1 MSSLPITAAQ
11 SWHGHQ
17 FTYCRGQADSRI
29 KTGEDYPTRSLS
41 ALWTMAPD
49 NKPKSAGL
57 AMIPSSYCDFD
68 ARSHEAQRANGS
80 FVTLAADIDGGNHSG
95 GAIQTA
101 VEAFTGGAAWLIY
114 SSAHS
119 RPGDTRWRIILPL
132 AEAVPFATWYDAQTA
147 LFTYLDA
154 QGIKTDRAL
163 SRAGQLVYLPN
174 VPHAHKT
181 GTPLRDEH
189 GQPLH
194 FERRGTMDAPGLDLG
209 AGTIAEGIAALR
221 RQRAADEQERAKL
234 KAEAERRRAA
244 RPAGNQG
251 SLIDDFN
258 AANTIAD
265 MLAMCGY
272 TQCPRHDEDWRSPQ
286 QTGETYATR
295 VMGSK
300 WVSLSGSDAASGLGE
315 KCAAGCYG
323 DAFDLFAH
331 YKHGGDRRAALR
343 QLGAE
348 RRSDNVTY
356 PPQFHAEPPEWMA
369 EAPMPEADDLGPWEA
384 DYEAGADYLELAG
397 VVPEPTDALQVV
409 DAFDFNE
416 ADIPTRPW
424 IIPGIML
431 SGYTHMLAA
440 PGGSGKSLFTLQ
452 VAIALARGEAWGEIK
467 PRRKAR
473 TLVINVEDDIHEQ
486 RRRLAA
492 ARRVMNAPVDDLR
505 GMVHLVTDTDGIIVA
520 GFDEARRVMTA
531 KPIVPVLVD
540 YIRRNEIDVLIVDPF
555 TETFEGDENDNSEV
569 KWAMRIWRD
578 EIARATGCVV
588 YLVHHTTKYA
598 ANGAGDANVVRG
610 AGAIVNSTRISA
622 TLMPMTQEEAAAI
635 GIEEADRHL
644 YVRYD
649 DAKANQS
656 LKSGRARWFQKQSVT
671 LANGDDEHPADEV
684 GALMPWNPPG
694 MLDGVS
700 LHSINAVLDRI
711 DAGLLDAH
719 GAPLGSRYTASARG
733 GTKESGRW
741 AGCVLI
747 DQLGMKEAQASAL
760 VKTWI
765 KNGVLVE
772 KPYHDA
778 AQRKERTGLFAP
790 ENARPGAAK

>member
-11 SWHGHQ
+11 AWHGHQ

-29 KTGEDYPTRSLS
+29 KTGEDYPTRNLS

-57 AMIPSSYCDFD
+57 AMIPSSYNDYD

-95 GAIQTA
+95 DTIQTA

-181 GTPLRDEH
+181 GTPLRGEDGE
-189 GQPLH
+189 PLY

-209 AGTIAEGIAALR
+209 AGAIAEGIAALR

-258 AANTIAD
+258 AANSIAD
-265 MLAMCGY
+265 MLALCGY
-272 TQCPRHDEDWRSPQ
+272 EQCPRHDEDWRSPQ

-331 YKHGGDRRAALR
+331 YKHGGDRKAALR

-348 RRSDNVTY
+348 RRADNVMY

-369 EAPMPEADDLGPWEA
+369 EAPLPEADDLAAWEP
-384 DYEAGADYLELAG
+384 DFEPGEDYLELAG
-397 VVPEPTDALQVV
+397 AVPVADCTDTFQLLGL
-409 DAFDFNE
+409 DELENLPPPSWLIDGLIT
-416 ADIPTRPW
+416 DS
-424 IIPGIML
+424 GL
-431 SGYTHMLAA
+431 SILYGD
-440 PGGSGKSLFTLQ
+440 PGSGKSFVTIDMALRIALGMDWHGAQTKRAGVIYIAGEGVRGLGNRVKGWRLKHGLSSVDGAPFVLMPVAAQLLDPVERAKLIRTIDAAKIRMGCDVGLIVIDTVSRSIAGQDENGQETMSAFVKACDDVREHCGGAVLGVHHSGKDKDKGMRGSTVLLGACDATFRVQKADTLVTVKCEKQKDGEEAPPIYLKMERHTWTIAGEDKEQSTLVPIRTQAESVGGGLASLSREQIRDAFAIMTDAWTAGNPLSHRPETRKDGRHAPSILAKRLGGNADTWAEAIAAWLETSAVAFEMYDKRAKRRGLQ
-452 VAIALARGEAWGEIK
+452 VL
-467 PRRKAR
+467 
-473 TLVINVEDDIHEQ
+473 D
-486 RRRLAA
+486 
-492 ARRVMNAPVDDLR
+492 
-505 GMVHLVTDTDGIIVA
+505 
-520 GFDEARRVMTA
+520 
-531 KPIVPVLVD
+531 PVL
-540 YIRRNEIDVLIVDPF
+540 
-555 TETFEGDENDNSEV
+555 
-569 KWAMRIWRD
+569 
-578 EIARATGCVV
+578 
-588 YLVHHTTKYA
+588 
-598 ANGAGDANVVRG
+598 
-610 AGAIVNSTRISA
+610 
-622 TLMPMTQEEAAAI
+622 
-635 GIEEADRHL
+635 
-644 YVRYD
+644 
-649 DAKANQS
+649 
-656 LKSGRARWFQKQSVT
+656 
-671 LANGDDEHPADEV
+671 
-684 GALMPWNPPG
+684 
-694 MLDGVS
+694 
-700 LHSINAVLDRI
+700 
-711 DAGLLDAH
+711 
-719 GAPLGSRYTASARG
+719 
-733 GTKESGRW
+733 
-741 AGCVLI
+741 
-747 DQLGMKEAQASAL
+747 
-760 VKTWI
+760 
-765 KNGVLVE
+765 
-772 KPYHDA
+772 
-778 AQRKERTGLFAP
+778 
-790 ENARPGAAK
+790 